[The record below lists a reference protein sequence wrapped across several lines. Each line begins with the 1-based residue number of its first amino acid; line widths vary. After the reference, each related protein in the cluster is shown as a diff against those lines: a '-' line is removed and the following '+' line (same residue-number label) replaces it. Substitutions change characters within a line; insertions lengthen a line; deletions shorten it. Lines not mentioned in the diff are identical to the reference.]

1 MAEAEKSE
9 INPKEQVHDSMNP
22 SMAEAEKSEI
32 NQKEQVHDSMNPSMA
47 EAEKSE
53 INLKGSSDP
62 KENTRSTIAKIYVY
76 AFFSVIFAV
85 LIVGFF
91 KEFKVDEFKDMLV
104 TISGVLSGPLGFIVG
119 YYFKASKE

>member
-1 MAEAEKSE
+1 MDEAEKSE
-9 INPKEQVHDSMNP
+9 INSKEQVHDSMNP
-22 SMAEAEKSEI
+22 SMAEA
-32 NQKEQVHDSMNPSMA
+32 D
-47 EAEKSE
+47 KSE

-76 AFFSVIFAV
+76 AFFSVIFTV
-85 LIVGFF
+85 LIVGYF

>member
-1 MAEAEKSE
+1 MAKEEKSE
-9 INPKEQVHDSMNP
+9 INPNEQVNDSMNP
-22 SMAEAEKSEI
+22 SMADEEKSEM
-32 NQKEQVHDSMNPSMA
+32 NPNEQVNNSMNPSIA

-76 AFFSVIFAV
+76 AFFGVIFIV
-85 LIVGFF
+85 LIAGFL